1 MRLLIFPILIFLTY
15 EVFANKSFCIQEGD
29 YGLYTHDSVCYWI
42 GAHKLGVGDG
52 ETITYNSS
60 YTVRLPKNVISWISG
75 GIELFKLSDEQYIY
89 IESPEYSIHNSMHK
103 INDTIYVPDSM
114 SIISFISK
122 YDGIIHPPEYTL
134 EDWKKLKEQDSTIY
148 QSDSIFVRN
157 YSYLKNIIAIYD
169 SLDNIA
175 LDETR
180 ESRFMLKDGYTILF
194 FNFIPS
200 EIDKTLS
207 LIEITTHEDNENIK
221 SWKSRKIKTVR

>member
-1 MRLLIFPILIFLTY
+1 M
-15 EVFANKSFCIQEGD
+15 N
-29 YGLYTHDSVCYWI
+29 
-42 GAHKLGVGDG
+42 
-52 ETITYNSS
+52 
-60 YTVRLPKNVISWISG
+60 
-75 GIELFKLSDEQYIY
+75 
-89 IESPEYSIHNSMHK
+89 
-103 INDTIYVPDSM
+103 
-114 SIISFISK
+114 
-122 YDGIIHPPEYTL
+122 
-134 EDWKKLKEQDSTIY
+134 
-148 QSDSIFVRN
+148 
-157 YSYLKNIIAIYD
+157 NIIAIYD